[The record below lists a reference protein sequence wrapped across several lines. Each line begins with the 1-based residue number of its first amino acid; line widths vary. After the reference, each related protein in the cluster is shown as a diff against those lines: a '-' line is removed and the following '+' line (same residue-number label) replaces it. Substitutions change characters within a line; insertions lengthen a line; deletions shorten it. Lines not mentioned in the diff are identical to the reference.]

1 MHYSTDPLISKNA
14 VKAHSY
20 HFLLKAFSAL
30 VPIDSVPQLTCA
42 LCRPPSWFL
51 LSHCVRNNLP
61 TSPPRLPANVFLVT
75 RCWIN
80 WIMPFSFYSS
90 KTVLVKVT
98 SGYHVAKAK
107 GQFVRILLHLS
118 ASIKYNRPFPLF
130 TRFSNSHSLGC
141 FPHLLS
147 TGPAPTPLPTFPMLV
162 SFPFGPGLPSLSTFF
177 LGNFICPWLWIPVT
191 CQWLTIV

>member
-30 VPIDSVPQLTCA
+30 VPIDSVPRLTCA

-90 KTVLVKVT
+90 KTERLPVATMLPKPKVSLSVSYYT
-98 SGYHVAKAK
+98 SQQALNTTDHSLFSPGFLTA
-107 GQFVRILLHLS
+107 ILLAAFLICCLLGRPLLLYQHS
-118 ASIKYNRPFPLF
+118 QCWWASVWSWAPF
-130 TRFSNSHSLGC
+130 SIHI
-141 FPHLLS
+141 FPR
-147 TGPAPTPLPTFPMLV
+147 
-162 SFPFGPGLPSLSTFF
+162 
-177 LGNFICPWLWIPVT
+177 
-191 CQWLTIV
+191 